1 MDQLASDTSEG
12 SMLIGK
18 VSGTNILSTQGKK
31 ACDSHKPNDEIT
43 TCDDKLPLVGII
55 ATVDTQAK

>member
-43 TCDDKLPLVGII
+43 TCDGKLPLVGIK
-55 ATVDTQAK
+55 ASVDTQAE